1 MSWWARGAGHGPTGK
16 LEMETEGHKL
26 KSNLFQALP
35 TWSVPEQKAL
45 CWESWAAQSE
55 EKMGDAVESG
65 KGEEAFSWPEYG
77 QT

>member
-1 MSWWARGAGHGPTGK
+1 
-16 LEMETEGHKL
+16 MESEGHKL

-55 EKMGDAVESG
+55 EKMGGCSREREGGGSFQLA
-65 KGEEAFSWPEYG
+65 
-77 QT
+77 